1 MDRYLTVLLLM
12 SLVAFGQDFKK
23 DSLAVVTVLK
33 AQEEAW
39 NRFDIPAFMEGYW
52 NSPELVFCGA
62 NGPVYGW
69 EATKK
74 RYEKSYDS
82 PQKMGTLRFTI
93 LNLQSFQPD
102 VMQLIGRFELKR
114 NPQNAQ
120 GYFTLLWKRFDSEWK
135 IVSDHTSSSQ

>member
-1 MDRYLTVLLLM
+1 MYRYLVLLTI
-12 SLVAFGQDFKK
+12 STFAFGQNFKK

-62 NGPVYGW
+62 GGPVYGW
-69 EATKK
+69 SATKK

-82 PQKMGTLRFTI
+82 PQKMGKLTFTI

-102 VMQLIGRFELKR
+102 VMQLIGRFELER

-135 IVSDHTSSSQ
+135 IVSDHTSASK